1 MHRPC
6 TYIIWMDAHRF
17 NSMPTKQRGWTKA
30 QKGKRNKNML
40 FKPYFTRLSQTI
52 GTWLDC
58 YCFSWSFF
66 LFCRFMGC
74 CCCFCGLGW
83 SCGRHPVARG
93 SRLQSMS
100 MAKAQ
105 DLAPSPSAKAAT
117 PGPAPSF
124 CRPLSSLFTLLC
136 LPRSS

>member
-1 MHRPC
+1 
-6 TYIIWMDAHRF
+6 
-17 NSMPTKQRGWTKA
+17 
-30 QKGKRNKNML
+30 ML

-52 GTWLDC
+52 GTWLGC

-93 SRLQSMS
+93 SRLQTKST
-100 MAKAQ
+100 AKAQ
-105 DLAPSPSAKAAT
+105 DLAPSPPAKPAT
-117 PGPAPSF
+117 FEPALSF
-124 CRPLSSLFTLLC
+124 CRPLSSQISFLLH
-136 LPRSS
+136 PRSSRAEVDPRYGGLYASLGLLLAKWSVVR